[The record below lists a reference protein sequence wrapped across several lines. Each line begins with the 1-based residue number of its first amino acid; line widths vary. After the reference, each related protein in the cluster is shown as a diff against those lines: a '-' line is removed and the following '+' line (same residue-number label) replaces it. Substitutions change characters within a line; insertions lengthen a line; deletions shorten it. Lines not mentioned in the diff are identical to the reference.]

1 MLPSIVIIICSI
13 GLLVYWFRYTCILLV
28 RNSAEELRSLS
39 AAASQSSFCFAEIQV
54 RLGAD
59 STAELDPLHSALQR
73 DYQVLS
79 YLLEHASG
87 LALESFEERLLVWD
101 YKLMQVWYSF
111 TRTAAPDQARNALRE
126 MASVIGI
133 LAGRIGERAGMQSEA

>member
-1 MLPSIVIIICSI
+1 MLPSIVIIICSM

-28 RNSAEELRSLS
+28 RNSAEELRSSS
-39 AAASQSSFCFAEIQV
+39 AAAAQSSFSFAEIQV
-54 RLGAD
+54 RLEGD
-59 STAELDPLHSALQR
+59 GTTQLDPLHSALQR

-111 TRTAAPDQARNALRE
+111 TRIVAPHQA
-126 MASVIGI
+126 
-133 LAGRIGERAGMQSEA
+133 